1 MRARRQP
8 AEMHRAAVNP
18 QVAFI
23 FNEVRVCASLAE
35 AQTLLD

>member
-1 MRARRQP
+1 MPIPGQDIVNAKTAR
-8 AEMHRAAVNP
+8 
-18 QVAFI
+18 I